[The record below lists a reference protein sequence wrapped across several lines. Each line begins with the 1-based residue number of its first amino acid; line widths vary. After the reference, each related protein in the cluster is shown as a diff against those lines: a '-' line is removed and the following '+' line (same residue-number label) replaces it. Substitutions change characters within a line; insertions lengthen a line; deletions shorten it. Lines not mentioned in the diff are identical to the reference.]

1 MSKLNLNHV
10 YKLTTPEWIMNYLQ
24 LQSNR
29 KFAPEEALLA
39 DYFGDGN
46 YVPFHAKQVQ
56 QRRFPLKRGDFLA
69 GGLHV
74 TLHALRQLGV
84 TYSHN
89 DYPRELSM
97 YLHRNVWLSTLKRIR
112 LQIESE
118 GDIPSVFIKPS
129 NKLKRFTGCV
139 VSTMDDIAPLASI
152 GNIFIHC
159 SDAVQWCVEYRV
171 PVINGKIQGYFWYYG
186 DKSVMVDTSVVEQM
200 VKNFASAPSAYCLDI
215 GVLGTG
221 ETALVE
227 MNDAFSIGMYDGM
240 ESCYPELLITRWK
253 ELTMR

>member
-1 MSKLNLNHV
+1 
-10 YKLTTPEWIMNYLQ
+10 MNYLQ
-24 LQSNR
+24 RQSDM

-39 DYFGDGN
+39 DYFGEGN

-56 QRRFPLKRGDFLA
+56 QRKLPLKRGDFLA
-69 GGLHV
+69 GGIQV
-74 TLHALRQLGV
+74 TLPALRQLGV
-84 TYSHN
+84 EYSHN
-89 DYPRELSM
+89 DYPKELSM
-97 YLHRNVWLSTLKRIR
+97 YLHRNVWLSTLRRIR
-112 LQIESE
+112 LQIEAE

-139 VSTMDDIAPLASI
+139 VSTMDDLAPLARI

-171 PVINGKIQGYFWYYG
+171 PVINGKIQGYFWYDG

-200 VKNFASAPSAYCLDI
+200 VKDFVSAPSAYCLDV

-227 MNDAFSIGMYDGM
+227 MNDAFSIGMYEGM

-253 ELTMR
+253 ELTGGKK